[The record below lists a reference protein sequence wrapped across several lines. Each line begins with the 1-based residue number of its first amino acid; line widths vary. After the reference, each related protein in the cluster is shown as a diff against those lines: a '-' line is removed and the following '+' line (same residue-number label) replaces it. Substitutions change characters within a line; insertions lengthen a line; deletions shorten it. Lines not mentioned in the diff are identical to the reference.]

1 MVYGA
6 ALLTTVGHAL
16 LPAVMRGDGY
26 TPVLPIVSGAVWA
39 LSLAALLYL
48 WKQRTHTVLDVWLM
62 VVMSVWLFDV
72 ALSAVLNAGRF
83 DLGFYAGRVYGLLA
97 GTLVLLALMI
107 ETGAAYARLAHSYE
121 VERDVR
127 DRQLH
132 EVQSELIHVSRLTE
146 LGQMVS
152 ALAHEVNQPLAAAG
166 TYVSA
171 GRRLLQA
178 GDTAKADEA
187 LQRGVDQ
194 VTRASQVIQRLRQ
207 FVKKADGQRS
217 AEDVRQVIEEAAA
230 LALLGTEGRGISMEL
245 DLPRDAPPVFID
257 KVQIQQVLLNLI
269 RNAVEAMQSSPRREL
284 SIRAMLS
291 ADGMVEV
298 SVADSG
304 PGVAAAVREKLF
316 QPFVTTKSSGLGVG
330 LSICR
335 SIVEAQGGRLWFA
348 DNRDGG
354 AEFRFTLAT
363 RGAGTGDPLP
373 PP

>member
-1 MVYGA
+1 
-6 ALLTTVGHAL
+6 
-16 LPAVMRGDGY
+16 
-26 TPVLPIVSGAVWA
+26 
-39 LSLAALLYL
+39 
-48 WKQRTHTVLDVWLM
+48 
-62 VVMSVWLFDV
+62 
-72 ALSAVLNAGRF
+72 
-83 DLGFYAGRVYGLLA
+83 
-97 GTLVLLALMI
+97 
-107 ETGAAYARLAHSYE
+107 
-121 VERDVR
+121 
-127 DRQLH
+127 
-132 EVQSELIHVSRLTE
+132 
-146 LGQMVS
+146 MVS

-316 QPFVTTKSSGLGVG
+316 QPFVTTKSSGSGSGTVD
-330 LSICR
+330 LS
-335 SIVEAQGGRLWFA
+335 QY
-348 DNRDGG
+348 
-354 AEFRFTLAT
+354 
-363 RGAGTGDPLP
+363 RGGTGWP
-373 PP
+373 PVVCR